1 MRKKEHRPP
10 FTFCVVISSKKDKQ
24 NLKSI
29 CCILCRITRV
39 TETFKFHFNNTVI
52 VSAKYKFYHKFVGF
66 VFYYTRI
73 VAIMCWYFP
82 LFIHIDCKPK
92 TNTQNSRLYL
102 NLVLF

>member
-66 VFYYTRI
+66 VFFLHQDSSNNVLVFSIIYT
-73 VAIMCWYFP
+73 Y
-82 LFIHIDCKPK
+82 
-92 TNTQNSRLYL
+92 RL
-102 NLVLF
+102 